1 LNYSELQS
9 KSAFFSNGSVVVCCE
24 MTYQISVDGPKQPK
38 IDSDVR
44 EGLWS
49 SYQEGLYDGITVHVE
64 NKQFKVT

>member
-1 LNYSELQS
+1 
-9 KSAFFSNGSVVVCCE
+9 